1 LENKF
6 TFKALIITYSLY
18 ASFSLSCLSFINAQN
33 SNWQTVVSPGVNWM
47 YTTPNY
53 QLPNNWNQQG
63 FDDSSW
69 SVGFSGIGYGDDDDT
84 TVIAPTISLYM
95 RKEFQIFDMSE
106 INRII
111 LDIDYDD
118 AFVAYLNGVEIGR
131 NLLSGQQIS
140 YNDTAEGW
148 NEANLYRGYS
158 PDRIFI
164 DRSLLQNGTN
174 NLSVQVHNQSAD
186 SSDMTA
192 LPVLS
197 VEIISSSQAYDET
210 PFWFEEPNPEP
221 VEINFQSSNLPIVI
235 LNTNGNDIPTEPK
248 IPATIKIIKR
258 PNDQRNYVN
267 DVNNSD
273 YIDFEGSVQIE
284 IRGASSTIFS
294 KKQYAFTTFDESG
307 NKDNVK
313 LLGMPKENDWI
324 LSGIAFDTIFM
335 RDFLSY
341 KLSNLVGQYA
351 SEAHYC
357 ELVLNDEYKGIYMLL
372 EKLKADDSRIDIK
385 KINQDDNALPNLTGG
400 YIVKSDKIEG
410 EEILAWE
417 LPNYGG
423 YNTQYALEHPSP
435 DEITSEQQN
444 YIENIF
450 RELDD
455 KSLNPN
461 ISFSESYQSLIDI
474 PSFVDFILLNE
485 LASNADAY
493 QFSTFFHKDRRGKLR
508 AGPIWDFNLTYG
520 NDLFDWGFDRSKY
533 DEWQLT
539 YGNIGS
545 KFWQN
550 LLNDSLFNC
559 YLAKRWDELSSSG
572 QPLSENK
579 IFELINQTVSLISEA
594 VNRQELQWG
603 VDIEFNNRI
612 NNLKS
617 FISQRIN
624 WLSSELNDT
633 SLCDQISTPPI
644 VISKIH
650 YHPPQSDDGD
660 YEFVEIT
667 NNSGTTI
674 NTTGVYFGGLGI
686 SYQFPPGSSI
696 MPYQSVIL
704 ANNAD
709 VFLSFYG
716 FSPYDEF
723 SRKLSNNSEE
733 IKLLDSFGNLIDI
746 VNYNDEAPWPTTADG
761 DGAFLM
767 LNSLNNDNSLASSWS
782 ASSNYNTLFVSEDI
796 DNKLFVYPN
805 PFTNYVYVSLTNGKI
820 IKEANVYNFTG
831 KLISTYKPEKSRD
844 IFNLTNQPAGIYFVE
859 VISGSNSYSRKII
872 KK

>member
-1 LENKF
+1 MNRIN
-6 TFKALIITYSLY
+6 LIFLFITLTTVCTNV
-18 ASFSLSCLSFINAQN
+18 FAQFRQWE
-33 SNWQTVVSPGVNWM
+33 SVVVPGQPWM
-47 YTTPNY
+47 YTIPNGANADWTV
-53 QLPNNWNQQG
+53 LN

-69 SVGFSGIGYGDDDDT
+69 LEGNSGIGYGDNDDN
-84 TVIAPTISLYM
+84 TVISPTVALFM
-95 RKEFQIFDMSE
+95 RKKFE
-106 INRII
+106 IQDLSLISRAV

-118 AFVAYLNGVEIGR
+118 GFVAYINGVEVAR
-131 NLLSGQQIS
+131 DLFSGDHTS
-140 YNDTAEGW
+140 YSMTSDGYH
-148 NEANLYRGYS
+148 EAQLYSGNVPKRYFF
-158 PDRIFI
+158 DKTV
-164 DRSLLQNGTN
+164 LNNGSN
-174 NLSVQVHNQSAD
+174 IIAIQVHNQALS
-186 SSDMTA
+186 SSDMSA
-192 LPVLS
+192 LPV
-197 VEIISSSQAYDET
+197 ISLELPQGSET
-210 PFWFEEPNPEP
+210 YLAPPYWFQEPNPEP
-221 VEINFQSSNLPIVI
+221 VDINFQSSNLPIVI
-235 LNTNGNDIPTEPK
+235 LDTNGNDIPTEPK

-258 PNDQRNYVN
+258 PNNERNYMS

-273 YIDFEGSVQIE
+273 YIDFEGSIQIE

-324 LSGIAFDTIFM
+324 LNGIAFDTLFM

-351 SEAHYC
+351 SEVHYC

-372 EKLKADDSRIDIK
+372 EKLKADDSRINIK
-385 KINQDDNALPNLTGG
+385 KISQNDNELPNLTGG

-423 YNTQYALEHPSP
+423 YNNQYALEHPSP
-435 DEITSEQQN
+435 DEITSEQHN

-461 ISFSESYQSLIDI
+461 IAFSESYQSLIDI

-520 NDLFDWGFDRSKY
+520 NDLFWWGFDRSKY
-533 DEWQLT
+533 DVWQLT
-539 YGNIGS
+539 YGNLGS

-550 LLNDSLFNC
+550 LWTDPLFNC
-559 YLAKRWDELSSSG
+559 YLAKRWGELTSSG
-572 QPLSENK
+572 QPLSENE
-579 IFELINQTVSLISEA
+579 IFELINQIASLITEA
-594 VNRQELQWG
+594 VNRQALQWG
-603 VDIEFNNRI
+603 VNVEFDNRI

-633 SLCDQISTPPI
+633 SLCDQISTPPL

-660 YEFVEIT
+660 YEFIEIT
-667 NNSGTTI
+667 NNSSTTL
-674 NTTGVYFGGLGI
+674 NTTGVYFGGLGL

-696 MPYQSVIL
+696 MPNQSVIL

-709 VFLSFYG
+709 VFSSLYG
-716 FSPYDEF
+716 FFPYDEF

-733 IKLLDSFGNLIDI
+733 IKLLDSFGNLIDL
-746 VNYNDEAPWPTTADG
+746 VKYNDDAPWPTAADG
-761 DGAFLM
+761 DGAFLV
-767 LNSLNNDNSLASSWS
+767 LNSLSDDNSIGSNWS
-782 ASSNYNTLFVSEDI
+782 ASLDYNTLTVSENI
-796 DNKLFVYPN
+796 DNQLFVYPN
-805 PFTNYVYVSLTNGKI
+805 PFTNFVYVSLTNGKVI
-820 IKEANVYNFTG
+820 EKINVYNLTG
-831 KLISTYKPEKSRD
+831 KLVSSFNSERSREL
-844 IFNLTNQPAGIYFVE
+844 FSLTNIPVGIYFIE
-859 VISGSNSYSRKII
+859 VISGSNFYSKQII